1 MKKSI
6 IILSLFLFFLVY
18 NVSAVTVDET
28 NTITIENETY
38 RFAHEMNFTE
48 INIERTNV
56 TFNLTTFNV
65 SSPNDINITINQI
78 ANYSTI
84 NFTSNVTSSCLVWFN
99 FSGLLT
105 SYNYSIL
112 YNGTYNQTVETN
124 VDGDLSFNYTH
135 TLGNHTILI
144 RSATSQVRILAGED
158 VPDVLGISESVIT
171 ILGIVL
177 IFGSLMILIG
187 VIMKE
192 WLK

>member
-1 MKKSI
+1 MKKSV

-18 NVSAVTVDET
+18 NVNAVTVDET

-65 SSPNDINITINQI
+65 SSPNDINITIHQI

-124 VDGDLSFNYTH
+124 ADGDLSFNYIH
-135 TLGNHTILI
+135 TLGNHTLLI
-144 RSATSQVRILAGED
+144 RSSTSQVRILAGED
-158 VPDVLGISESVIT
+158 VPDILNISESVIT